1 MKINIE
7 SKKYN
12 IQKEIIIE
20 DKDFDFIRPSSLS
33 FKFKSNK
40 IKDIGIRFYGDKS
53 YKMHSLKRYIVSQ
66 YIDLSKSDV
75 IIYLDGNPLNLK
87 HNNLLIGDLSLQLKI
102 RWINDKFKKLND
114 LPRGVEYRSKPY
126 PMYIAKYINKDRTIV
141 RYFSEKGCK
150 TLENAKKL
158 AINERG
164 KMELMYN
171 PDFYQYTLEYILKNK
186 EKDSKGEKYDS

>member
-12 IQKEIIIE
+12 IQKYLIIE
-20 DKDFDFIRPSSLS
+20 DEDFDLIRSSSLS

-141 RYFSEKGCK
+141 RYFSEKGCE
-150 TLENAKKL
+150 TLEKAKKL
-158 AINERG
+158 AIKERE

-171 PDFYQYTLEYILKNK
+171 PDFHQYTLENILKNK
-186 EKDSKGEKYDS
+186 EKDSKGEKI